1 MAQTHQFCTFY
12 LDKLMFGVE
21 LEKVQEVI
29 RYLEITEI
37 PLAPRVVSGLMN
49 LRGQIVTGI
58 DLRRRLDLADRPEE
72 THPMNVVIRSADGAV
87 SLLVDEIGDVV
98 EVTEESFER
107 PPETLQGKVRDVIL
121 GVHKLDKQLMHVL
134 NTEKACE
141 TCERARVRAG
151 GSQSRLSLEAVMF
164 RRDSPSFSGG
174 MMVKIPRTLRQ
185 IPRKMKITC

>member
-49 LRGQIVTGI
+49 LRGQIITGV
-58 DLRRRLDLADRPEE
+58 DLRRRLDLADRAEE

-98 EVTEESFER
+98 EVNEDSFER
-107 PPETLQGKVRDVIL
+107 PPETLQGKVREVIL
-121 GVHKLDKQLMHVL
+121 GVHKLEKQLMHVL

-141 TCERARVRAG
+141 TANPA
-151 GSQSRLSLEAVMF
+151 
-164 RRDSPSFSGG
+164 PSGAT
-174 MMVKIPRTLRQ
+174 P
-185 IPRKMKITC
+185 

>member
-1 MAQTHQFCTFY
+1 MSQTNQFCTFY
-12 LDKLMFGVE
+12 LGKLMFGVE

-58 DLRRRLDLADRPEE
+58 DLRRRLDLADRPQD

-87 SLLVDEIGDVV
+87 SLLVDDIGDVV

-107 PPETLQGKVRDVIL
+107 PPETLQGKVREVIL
-121 GVHKLDKQLMHVL
+121 GVHKLEKLLMHVL

-141 TCERARVRAG
+141 TAETVA
-151 GSQSRLSLEAVMF
+151 
-164 RRDSPSFSGG
+164 SG
-174 MMVKIPRTLRQ
+174 PTL
-185 IPRKMKITC
+185 

>member
-12 LDKLMFGVE
+12 LEKLMFGVE

-49 LRGQIVTGI
+49 LRGQIVTGL
-58 DLRRRLDLADRPEE
+58 DLRRRLDLPDRAADV
-72 THPMNVVIRSADGAV
+72 HPMNVVIRSADGAV

-98 EVTEESFER
+98 EVTDDSFER
-107 PPETLQGKVRDVIL
+107 PPETLQGKVREVLL
-121 GVHKLDKQLMHVL
+121 GVHKLERHLLHVL

-141 TCERARVRAG
+141 TAEVGA
-151 GSQSRLSLEAVMF
+151 
-164 RRDSPSFSGG
+164 
-174 MMVKIPRTLRQ
+174 
-185 IPRKMKITC
+185 